1 VLEKKRKIFLLD
13 VLQKDKLLFVVFILF
28 VIGQVFFTYKGVETF
43 PFLHYGMYSTPVA
56 KPDTLEVTELKV
68 DSRGVAISS
77 LPDAQK
83 AFVESSFNWYKSI
96 LQNNYYD
103 STEKVVRQRFKGRL
117 QEAKYATVLSAIT
130 NDSAAIT
137 KYPKWLF
144 QYIAD
149 MRLVQ
154 NANMEAST
162 MKVQYKKDFSL
173 DTISSTQVFYY
184 AAE

>member
-1 VLEKKRKIFLLD
+1 MLD
-13 VLQKDKLLFVVFILF
+13 VLQRDKLLFMVFVLF
-28 VIGQVFFTYKGVETF
+28 IAGQIFFTYKGVETF
-43 PFLHYGMYSTPVA
+43 PFLHYGMYSAPVA

-83 AFVESSFNWYKSI
+83 VFVESSFNWYKSM

-103 STEKVVRQRFKGRL
+103 STEKVVRQRFKERL
-117 QEAKYATVLSAIT
+117 SETKYTAVFSAIT

-154 NANMEAST
+154 NANMEAKAV
-162 MKVQYKKDFSL
+162 KVQYKKDFSL

>member
-1 VLEKKRKIFLLD
+1 MVEKKRKIFLWD
-13 VLQKDKLLFVVFILF
+13 VLQKDKLLFAVFLVFI
-28 VIGQVFFTYKGVETF
+28 IGQIFFTYKGVETF
-43 PFLHYGMYSTPVA
+43 PFLHYGMYSAKVL

-68 DSRGVAISS
+68 DNRIIAIAS

-83 AFVESSFNWYKSI
+83 SFVESSFNWYKGM
-96 LQNNYYD
+96 LQNNNYD
-103 STEKVVRQRFKGRL
+103 STEKVVRQRFKGKL
-117 QEAKYATVLSAIT
+117 SDKNYSAVLSAIT
-130 NDSAAIT
+130 NDSVAIK

-154 NANMEAST
+154 NANMEANAV
-162 MKVQYKKDFSL
+162 KVRYSNDFKL
-173 DTISSTQVFYY
+173 DTISSKQVFYY